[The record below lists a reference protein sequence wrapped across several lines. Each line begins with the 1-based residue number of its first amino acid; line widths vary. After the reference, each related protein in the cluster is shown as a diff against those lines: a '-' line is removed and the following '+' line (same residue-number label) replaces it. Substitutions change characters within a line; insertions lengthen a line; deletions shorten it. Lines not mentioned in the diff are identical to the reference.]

1 MYSILGIIFIFHLGA
16 LILPGPD
23 FAVSLRYSLINGR
36 KSGIVCAFGIAIG
49 VMINALISFLIGQ
62 TLHKD
67 FPILYK
73 VFILLGLIYL
83 MYLGIVLI
91 RNYFKPHSNNESLQG
106 DNATT
111 AKRPFMTGVFT
122 NVSNVKAIV
131 FFNSILPLV
140 NHLNSPFKITAWI
153 GIGILTATW
162 FSVVA
167 CLFSH
172 AKIRNAFLNKI
183 NVVEV
188 VVGSVLILFSLAIFY
203 NAIL

>member
-1 MYSILGIIFIFHLGA
+1 MYSILGLIFIFHVGA

-36 KSGIVCAFGIAIG
+36 KSGIICAFGIAIG

-62 TLHKD
+62 SLHKN

-73 VFILLGLIYL
+73 VFILIGLIYL

-91 RNYFKPHSNNESLQG
+91 KNYFQQAGNSELLQG
-106 DNATT
+106 DNATNV
-111 AKRPFMTGVFT
+111 KRPFITGMFT

-140 NHLNSPFKITAWI
+140 NHLNAPFKITAWI
-153 GIGILTATW
+153 GIGILTVSW
-162 FSVVA
+162 FSLVA
-167 CLFSH
+167 SLFSH
-172 AKIRNAFLNKI
+172 IKVRNAFLNKI
-183 NVVEV
+183 NVVELI
-188 VVGSVLILFSLAIFY
+188 VGSVLIVFSLAIFY
-203 NAIL
+203 TAIL